1 MGVKRIKRTHNEAVW
16 GRAPHG
22 ELGKH
27 FLLACGISD
36 EELDRLQRQTR
47 AHSGQPTLQPTA
59 SNTQRDAE
67 VWIAYAL
74 ILKLSPF
81 SSRDE
86 RLNVSPQ
93 FFRLSSARA
102 ESETERSKGGA

>member
-1 MGVKRIKRTHNEAVW
+1 MGVKCMKRTHSGAGL
-16 GRAPHG
+16 GRTPHG
-22 ELGKH
+22 ELGQH

-36 EELDRLQRQTR
+36 EELNRLQRQTG

-59 SNTQRDAE
+59 TNTQRDGE
-67 VWIAYAL
+67 LWIAYAL
-74 ILKLSPF
+74 VLKLSPF
-81 SSRDE
+81 SSCDE